1 VDQIRAIDPR
11 NIMLPDIAPTGYPEL
26 NGQAQTRLAS
36 DIHAWGLDFIRTAR
50 NHTVRFG
57 FEYRV
62 YRDASDNTGRSAGK
76 LDFNTTWTLGPLSTS
91 AASPMGEGLAS
102 FLLGLPTDGSFD
114 VNPSLAQ
121 QYQVSGSYVQDTWKV
136 GPHVMVNVGVRWEY
150 EIPLTER
157 YNRSVRDF
165 DPNASLPIASAV
177 EAAYAKSPI
186 AQIPKN
192 AFPVSGGLTFAGVG
206 GQPRTLWHSDTYN
219 FAPRA
224 GVAWLAHPNTV
235 LRASYGMF
243 YDVAR
248 QNAIQTGFSKSTT
261 LVASTNDGETF
272 QDSLSNPFPGGI
284 SLPTGSSLGDMTN
297 VGQAIS
303 VFPARLRNPYV
314 ERWEAAVERE
324 LGNSQAIV
332 QIAYVGSRGAH
343 LRVSRQ
349 LDPIPAQYL
358 STSPFYNS
366 AVNTML
372 TAAVANPFY
381 PLLPSTSLSGTTVA
395 TAQLLLPYPQFT
407 SIGSMT
413 NDGFSW
419 YHSLQAILQ
428 KRFSRN
434 YFVTVAYTWSKY
446 MEAIAYLNATDPVPY
461 RVISS
466 QDRPQRLAASFTYAI
481 PAARAG
487 RGIAGALTGGWQVQA
502 IWQDQS
508 GAPLNFGDVLYMGGE
523 IGLPAGQRSIARW
536 FNTAVF
542 NTNAAAQ
549 LVYNLR
555 TFPLRIA
562 NARSMGLDLLD
573 AGLIR
578 NVALGE
584 HVRLSFRADAFNAL
598 NHTEFAAPNTTPT
611 STDFGTITATAH
623 QPRVIEFSARV
634 MF

>member
-1 VDQIRAIDPR
+1 
-11 NIMLPDIAPTGYPEL
+11 
-26 NGQAQTRLAS
+26 
-36 DIHAWGLDFIRTAR
+36 
-50 NHTVRFG
+50 
-57 FEYRV
+57 
-62 YRDASDNTGRSAGK
+62 
-76 LDFNTTWTLGPLSTS
+76 
-91 AASPMGEGLAS
+91 
-102 FLLGLPTDGSFD
+102 
-114 VNPSLAQ
+114 
-121 QYQVSGSYVQDTWKV
+121 
-136 GPHVMVNVGVRWEY
+136 
-150 EIPLTER
+150 
-157 YNRSVRDF
+157 
-165 DPNASLPIASAV
+165 
-177 EAAYAKSPI
+177 
-186 AQIPKN
+186 
-192 AFPVSGGLTFAGVG
+192 
-206 GQPRTLWHSDTYN
+206 
-219 FAPRA
+219 
-224 GVAWLAHPNTV
+224 
-235 LRASYGMF
+235 
-243 YDVAR
+243 
-248 QNAIQTGFSKSTT
+248 
-261 LVASTNDGETF
+261 
-272 QDSLSNPFPGGI
+272 
-284 SLPTGSSLGDMTN
+284 
-297 VGQAIS
+297 
-303 VFPARLRNPYV
+303 
-314 ERWEAAVERE
+314 
-324 LGNSQAIV
+324 
-332 QIAYVGSRGAH
+332 
-343 LRVSRQ
+343 